1 MQLVKLHGKTWEV
14 IERYDNQ
21 GLVKLRELFKLN
33 EIITYI

>member
-1 MQLVKLHGKTWEV
+1 MEFVKLHGKTWEV

-21 GLVKLRELFKLN
+21 GLVKLRQVFSLN